1 MINPDV
7 EATVANALKVMVYD
21 PSIRAFLE
29 ANDPKALEQAEEAL
43 AFEEEQEYN
52 EAQNRLNHSYA
63 VNEYGLD
70 ADD

>member
-1 MINPDV
+1 MSIDRAEP
-7 EATVANALKVMVYD
+7 TISNALKVMVND
-21 PSIRAFLE
+21 PSIRAFLQ

-43 AFEEEQEYN
+43 GNEEEQEYN
-52 EAQNRLNHSYA
+52 EAQIRLNNSYA